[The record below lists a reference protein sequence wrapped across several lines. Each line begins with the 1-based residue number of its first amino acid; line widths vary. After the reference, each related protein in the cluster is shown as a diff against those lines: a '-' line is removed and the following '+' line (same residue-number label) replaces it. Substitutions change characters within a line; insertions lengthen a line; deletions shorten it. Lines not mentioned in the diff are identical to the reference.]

1 MSNKLIGFKELE
13 ERLTVQI
20 NNNKLPQALLICG
33 QSGIGKASFAK
44 YFANKILVLGTDK
57 NKIIG
62 QDAQNLDAYQA
73 LQISM

>member
-44 YFANKILVLGTDK
+44 YFANKILVIEL
-57 NKIIG
+57 
-62 QDAQNLDAYQA
+62 
-73 LQISM
+73 